1 MLRVFLKFVNPDL
14 WESAMSLKKVTVP
27 KEIFAMV
34 FESARRVHPK
44 ETIFLLRGKKTGNSM
59 NITEL
64 IIPPAATRGKGF
76 SGFPMHMLPID
87 FSIVGTVHSHP
98 SGNLL
103 PSVEDLNRSLGKII
117 VIVGFPYHGSENVAA
132 YNRDGKKLNLHVV

>member
-1 MLRVFLKFVNPDL
+1 LKEFLKFVNPTK
-14 WESAMSLKKVTVP
+14 EIGMITKEVTVP

-44 ETIFLLRGKKTGNSM
+44 ETIFLLRGKITRNFL

-64 IIPPAATRGKGF
+64 IIPPGATYGKGF
-76 SGFPMHMLPID
+76 SGFPMHMLPMD

>member
-1 MLRVFLKFVNPDL
+1 MLREFLKSINPTL
-14 WESAMSLKKVTVP
+14 WRAAMSLNEVTVP

-44 ETIFLLRGKKTGNSM
+44 ETIFLLRGKKTGNSLR
-59 NITEL
+59 ITEL

-76 SGFPMHMLPID
+76 SGFPMHMLPMD

-117 VIVGFPYHGSENVAA
+117 VIVGFPYHGSENVAV
-132 YNRDGKKLNLHVV
+132 YNRDGKRLNVLFV